1 MLLLVTSVDG
11 DGEVVVIVL
20 SAIVPVVSV
29 LMLIVESVM
38 TEVESGEAVD
48 DAAVNVWSLT
58 IILFRLFRCT

>member
-20 SAIVPVVSV
+20 SATVPVVSV

-58 IILFRLFRCT
+58 IILFRCT